1 MQVLLYDDQ
10 EMHVYEVVNYTP
22 QPVGFTEHDV
32 TMLEDDFTQK
42 MVIPNHT
49 YIAELT
55 VGEKKAE
62 LDPTTMKRIAKYN
75 LDKEFKTINSQII
88 KAREELLRL
97 DKEVNERREKILLMD
112 NLIEMIWEDEDFD
125 EDKYLPEED

>member
-1 MQVLLYDDQ
+1 MQVLLYDDE
-10 EMHVYEVVNYTP
+10 EMRIYNVVNFGV
-22 QPVGFTEHDV
+22 QNKEFTYNEV
-32 TMLEDDFTQK
+32 PKETIM
-42 MVIPNHT
+42 
-49 YIAELT
+49 AEIT
-55 VGEKKAE
+55 TETDKAE

-75 LDKEFKTINSQII
+75 LDKEFREINDKIN

-125 EDKYLPEED
+125 EDKYLPEEED